1 MHSISSLT
9 NAFGYVGIPFLTESL
24 QQALAAGQ
32 RQDEVIHELNDN
44 RKGLT
49 EELSLVQSQL
59 AALPV
64 IDSND
69 SPTDGSSSLKDE
81 HKTNEDEARC
91 EQVTQSELRNVIH
104 QLEDDLMAKS
114 QDEAALLTVGWLFIL
129 FLI

>member
-1 MHSISSLT
+1 M
-9 NAFGYVGIPFLTESL
+9 NASGYVGILFLTEAL
-24 QQALAAGQ
+24 QQALKVRQ
-32 RQDEVIHELNDN
+32 QQDEVIHELNEN

-49 EELSLVQSQL
+49 EELSTVRSQL

-69 SPTDGSSSLKDE
+69 SPTDGGSSLKDE
-81 HKTNEDEARC
+81 HKTSEDETRR